1 MGIVRRTYKQSSK
14 LTEGDVNLSPRR
26 NAWTKKYIDK
36 STAQI
41 LAEDERYF
49 LHQSLST
56 PCLNA
61 ICESKGIYLRDMQGR
76 QIMDFHGNSAHQVGY
91 GNARVIEMN
100 KKTA

>member
-26 NAWTKKYIDK
+26 NAWIKKNIDK
-36 STAQI
+36 STAQM
-41 LAEDERYF
+41 LTEDERYF

-61 ICESKGIYLRDMQGR
+61 ICASDGIYL
-76 QIMDFHGNSAHQVGY
+76 
-91 GNARVIEMN
+91 
-100 KKTA
+100 